1 MAGPSPGKTRT
12 RIFLLAGLSAS
23 LALAACQPA
32 QSDGEILLNACV
44 ADQARNNASY
54 ACNCYVAA
62 VADELS
68 DDDMRFYGMM
78 ARQGYYADRDRLEAI
93 FEDDEYGVFER
104 AANRCNLALFESR
117 PGGVV
122 NPPPLTTDTASPA
135 NPQLPSSGAPLFSGA
150 GASYPAR
157 PPAGR
162 GPSGR
167 DDFPREPWPFRRE
180 ADGVYPIC
188 INDFGYENRCL
199 SREAAARLYN
209 DGSRYWLLRGD
220 AELATVDLRR
230 EYDHGHYRDQA
241 QDGQYAYEYF
251 RPRGGL
257 MRRVMTYWNRAVE
270 WGRPFGAQSALMAQR
285 RLQAHMVQCEPSP
298 DGLSLAR
305 ISRPASGVVGDVIS
319 LELRQAALAA
329 LGYYA
334 GDIDGHYGPATREA
348 ARGFQRELGYDET
361 GTLTPRQTSLL
372 ICHAAQTARD
382 PHLQN
387 ALGIMYAT
395 GLGVGR
401 NPDLSLEWFET
412 AARRDDPDAYFN
424 LSLIF
429 GTGAVLGSY
438 RLCGIVENPERADA
452 YLRDAARLGHPL
464 ARRWRASREFNAQPN
479 AADRWAL
486 ISERLRQ
493 AAARQ
498 GGDFYL
504 DWRRRIDFDVLGD
517 VAPACLD
524 TD

>member
-1 MAGPSPGKTRT
+1 MAGPSQGQIVK
-12 RIFLLAGLSAS
+12 RIVLLAGLAGS
-23 LALAACQPA
+23 LALAACEPD
-32 QSDGEILLNACV
+32 QSTGETLLNACLE
-44 ADQARNNASY
+44 DRARNNASH

-62 VADELS
+62 VGDELS
-68 DDDMRFYGMM
+68 DDDLRFYGMM
-78 ARQGYYADRDRLEAI
+78 ARQGYYADRDRLSSV
-93 FEDDEYGVFER
+93 FDNDQYGVFER
-104 AANRCNLALFESR
+104 AANRCSLTLFESH
-117 PGGVV
+117 PGGGTTAL
-122 NPPPLTTDTASPA
+122 PP
-135 NPQLPSSGAPLFSGA
+135 NPQGSASGAPYLTAPGNA
-150 GASYPAR
+150 YPGH

-162 GPSGR
+162 GAARRG
-167 DDFPREPWPFRRE
+167 DFPREPWPFRRE
-180 ADGVYPIC
+180 ADGAYPIC
-188 INDFGYENRCL
+188 INEFGYEDRCL
-199 SREAAARLYN
+199 SREAAGRLYN

-220 AELATVDLRR
+220 AELAAVDLRR
-230 EYDHGHYRDQA
+230 EYDRGQYRNDS
-241 QDGQYAYEYF
+241 QDGYYEHDYF
-251 RPRGGL
+251 RPRGGS
-257 MRRVMTYWNRAVE
+257 MRRVMNYWNRAVE

-298 DGLSLAR
+298 DGRSLAR
-305 ISRPASGVVGDVIS
+305 ISRPAPGVAGDVIS

-334 GDIDGHYGPATREA
+334 GDVDGYYGPATREA

-401 NPDLSLEWFET
+401 NADLSLEWFET

-464 ARRWRASREFNAQPN
+464 AQRWRASRAFNAQPN

-486 ISERLRQ
+486 ISERLLQ
-493 AAARQ
+493 AAARNE
-498 GGDFYL
+498 GDFYL
-504 DWRRRIDFDVLGD
+504 DWRRRIDFDALGD
-517 VAPACLD
+517 IASTCLD